1 MSENNYGNNQ
11 GNAQNP
17 YAAQQ
22 PNSSAQSSYGQDYG
36 QAPSAQNTYG
46 QDYGQSASAQNTYGQ
61 AQQQNATPQNSTQQN
76 QYGQF
81 GAQPSSQN
89 AYGQNAA
96 QGTSAQGASAQ
107 NTYGQQQYGY
117 GQDASYQAQPA
128 QQNQYGYGQD
138 ASYQAQPAQQNQYG
152 YGQDASYQAQPADY
166 NYQQNSYQQQPQQ
179 DAYGYG
185 QPAGYPYAA
194 PVTKKAPGMALA
206 AMILGIA
213 AVLTGFF
220 VFGALLGIAA
230 IILGALSLKKTKEVG
245 AGKAFALTGII
256 TGAVS
261 VLISICM
268 LFVYISF
275 FQTAEKCLEVGTE
288 DGHGNVVC
296 QIGDNPNNRMT
307 VPAHR

>member
-36 QAPSAQNTYG
+36 QAPA
-46 QDYGQSASAQNTYGQ
+46 A
-61 AQQQNATPQNSTQQN
+61 
-76 QYGQF
+76 
-81 GAQPSSQN
+81 QN

-96 QGTSAQGASAQ
+96 QGTSAQGVAAQGASAQ
-107 NTYGQQQYGY
+107 NTYGQQ
-117 GQDASYQAQPA
+117 
-128 QQNQYGYGQD
+128 QYGYGQD

-194 PVTKKAPGMALA
+194 PVTKKAPGIALA

-268 LFVYISF
+268 LFVFISF
-275 FQTAEKCLEVGTE
+275 YQTTQKCLEVGTE

-307 VPAHR
+307 VSARH

>member
-36 QAPSAQNTYG
+36 QAPAAQNTYG

-61 AQQQNATPQNSTQQN
+61 TQQQNATPQNSAQQN

-96 QGTSAQGASAQ
+96 QGASAQGTAAQ
-107 NTYGQQQYGY
+107 NTYGQAQPAQQQYGY

-128 QQNQYGYGQD
+128 QQNQYGYGQE
-138 ASYQAQPAQQNQYG
+138 
-152 YGQDASYQAQPADY
+152 ASYQAQPADY

-213 AVLTGFF
+213 AVLTGFL

-268 LFVYISF
+268 LFVFISF
-275 FQTAEKCLEVGTE
+275 YQTTQKCLEVGTE

-307 VPAHR
+307 VSARH

>member
-36 QAPSAQNTYG
+36 QAPAAQNTYG
-46 QDYGQSASAQNTYGQ
+46 QDYGQNASAQNNYGQ
-61 AQQQNATPQNSTQQN
+61 TQQNTAQQNATAQNTAQQN

-81 GAQPSSQN
+81 GAQSSQN

-96 QGTSAQGASAQ
+96 QGSSAQGVSAQGAAAQ
-107 NTYGQQQYGY
+107 NPYGQAQPAQQQYGY

-138 ASYQAQPAQQNQYG
+138 ASYQ
-152 YGQDASYQAQPADY
+152 SQPADY

-230 IILGALSLKKTKEVG
+230 IILGVLSLKKVKEAG

-268 LFVYISF
+268 LFVFISF
-275 FQTAEKCLEVGTE
+275 YQTTQKCLEVGTE

-307 VPAHR
+307 VSARH

>member
-36 QAPSAQNTYG
+36 QAPAAQNTYG
-46 QDYGQSASAQNTYGQ
+46 QDYGQSASAQNSYGQ
-61 AQQQNATPQNSTQQN
+61 TQQNTAAQNAPQQN

-96 QGTSAQGASAQ
+96 QGAAAQ
-107 NTYGQQQYGY
+107 NTYGQ
-117 GQDASYQAQPA
+117 AQPA
-128 QQNQYGYGQD
+128 QQQYGYGQD

-213 AVLTGFF
+213 AVLTGFL
-220 VFGALLGIAA
+220 VFGILLGIAA

-261 VLISICM
+261 VLISISM

-275 FQTAEKCLEVGTE
+275 FQTTEKCLEVGTD

>member
-61 AQQQNATPQNSTQQN
+61 AQQQNAAQQNSAQQN

-96 QGTSAQGASAQ
+96 QGTSTQGASAQ
-107 NTYGQQQYGY
+107 NAYGQ
-117 GQDASYQAQPA
+117 A
-128 QQNQYGYGQD
+128 QQQYGYGQD

-213 AVLTGFF
+213 AVVTGFV

-230 IILGALSLKKTKEVG
+230 IILGALSLKKVKEVG
-245 AGKAFALTGII
+245 VGKAFALTGII

-268 LFVYISF
+268 LFVIISF
-275 FQTAEKCLEVGTE
+275 AQTTEKCLEVGTD

-296 QIGDNPNNRMT
+296 QVGDNPNSRMT

>member
-22 PNSSAQSSYGQDYG
+22 PNSSAQGSYGQDYG

-46 QDYGQSASAQNTYGQ
+46 QDYGQSASAQNSYGQ
-61 AQQQNATPQNSTQQN
+61 AQQNSGQQSSAQQSSAQQS

-89 AYGQNAA
+89 AYGQNVA

-107 NTYGQQQYGY
+107 NTYGQQ
-117 GQDASYQAQPA
+117 
-128 QQNQYGYGQD
+128 
-138 ASYQAQPAQQNQYG
+138 QYG

-268 LFVYISF
+268 LFVFISF
-275 FQTAEKCLEVGTE
+275 YQTTEKCLEVGTE

-307 VPAHR
+307 VSARH

>member
-22 PNSSAQSSYGQDYG
+22 PNSSAQGSYGQDYG

-61 AQQQNATPQNSTQQN
+61 TQQ
-76 QYGQF
+76 
-81 GAQPSSQN
+81 
-89 AYGQNAA
+89 QNAA
-96 QGTSAQGASAQ
+96 QGTSAQGVAAQGASAQ
-107 NTYGQQQYGY
+107 NTYGQQ
-117 GQDASYQAQPA
+117 
-128 QQNQYGYGQD
+128 QYGYGQD

-213 AVLTGFF
+213 AVLTGFL
-220 VFGALLGIAA
+220 VFGILLGIAA

>member
-36 QAPSAQNTYG
+36 QAPAAQNTYG
-46 QDYGQSASAQNTYGQ
+46 QDYGQNASAQNSYGQ
-61 AQQQNATPQNSTQQN
+61 TQQNATAQNTAQQN

-81 GAQPSSQN
+81 GAQSSQN

-96 QGTSAQGASAQ
+96 QGSSAQGVSAQGAAAQ
-107 NTYGQQQYGY
+107 NPYG
-117 GQDASYQAQPA
+117 QAQPA
-128 QQNQYGYGQD
+128 QQQYGYGQD

-213 AVLTGFF
+213 AVLTGFL
-220 VFGALLGIAA
+220 VFGILLGIAA

-261 VLISICM
+261 VLISISM

-275 FQTAEKCLEVGTE
+275 FQTTEKCLEVGTD

>member
-22 PNSSAQSSYGQDYG
+22 PNSSAQGSYGQDYG

-46 QDYGQSASAQNTYGQ
+46 QDYGQSASAQNSYGQ
-61 AQQQNATPQNSTQQN
+61 AQQNSGQQSSAQQS

-89 AYGQNAA
+89 AYGQNVA
-96 QGTSAQGASAQ
+96 QGTSAQGAAAQGASAQ
-107 NTYGQQQYGY
+107 NTYGQQ
-117 GQDASYQAQPA
+117 
-128 QQNQYGYGQD
+128 QYGYGQD

-230 IILGALSLKKTKEVG
+230 IILGVLSLKKTKEVG

-268 LFVYISF
+268 LFVFISF
-275 FQTAEKCLEVGTE
+275 YQTTQKCLEVGTE

-307 VPAHR
+307 VSARH

>member
-22 PNSSAQSSYGQDYG
+22 PNSSAQGSYGQDYG

-61 AQQQNATPQNSTQQN
+61 AQQQNATPQNSAQQN

-81 GAQPSSQN
+81 GAQSSSQN

-96 QGTSAQGASAQ
+96 QGTSAQGAATQ
-107 NTYGQQQYGY
+107 NTYGQAQQQYGY

-128 QQNQYGYGQD
+128 QQNQYGYGQE
-138 ASYQAQPAQQNQYG
+138 
-152 YGQDASYQAQPADY
+152 ASYQAQPADY

-213 AVLTGFF
+213 AVLTGFL
-220 VFGALLGIAA
+220 VFGILLGIAA

-307 VPAHR
+307 VSARH

>member
-22 PNSSAQSSYGQDYG
+22 PNSSAQGSYGQDYG

-46 QDYGQSASAQNTYGQ
+46 QDYGQSASAQNSYGQ
-61 AQQQNATPQNSTQQN
+61 AQQNSGQQSSAQQSSAQQS

-89 AYGQNAA
+89 AYGQNVA

-128 QQNQYGYGQD
+128 QQNQYGYGQE
-138 ASYQAQPAQQNQYG
+138 
-152 YGQDASYQAQPADY
+152 ASYQAQPADY

-213 AVLTGFF
+213 AVLTGFL
-220 VFGALLGIAA
+220 VFGILLGIAA
-230 IILGALSLKKTKEVG
+230 IILGALSLKKTKDVG

-275 FQTAEKCLEVGTE
+275 FQTAEKCLEVGTD

-296 QIGDNPNNRMT
+296 QVGDNPNNRMT

>member
-22 PNSSAQSSYGQDYG
+22 PNSSAQGSYGQDYG

-61 AQQQNATPQNSTQQN
+61 TQQQNATPQNSAQQN

-96 QGTSAQGASAQ
+96 QGASAQGTATQ
-107 NTYGQQQYGY
+107 NTYG
-117 GQDASYQAQPA
+117 QAQPA
-128 QQNQYGYGQD
+128 QQQYGYGQD

-213 AVLTGFF
+213 AVLTGFL

-275 FQTAEKCLEVGTE
+275 FQTTEKCLEVGTN

>member
-22 PNSSAQSSYGQDYG
+22 PNSSAQSSYGQNYG
-36 QAPSAQNTYG
+36 QAPATQNTYG
-46 QDYGQSASAQNTYGQ
+46 QNYGQSASAQNSYGQ
-61 AQQQNATPQNSTQQN
+61 TQQNTTAQNAPQQN

-81 GAQPSSQN
+81 GAQSSSQN

-96 QGTSAQGASAQ
+96 QGISAQGASAQ
-107 NTYGQQQYGY
+107 GAAAQNPYG
-117 GQDASYQAQPA
+117 QAQPV
-128 QQNQYGYGQD
+128 QQ
-138 ASYQAQPAQQNQYG
+138 QYG

-213 AVLTGFF
+213 AVLTGFLM
-220 VFGALLGIAA
+220 FGALLGIAA
-230 IILGALSLKKTKEVG
+230 IILGVLSLKKTKKVG

-268 LFVYISF
+268 LFVAISLV
-275 FQTAEKCLEVGTE
+275 QATQKCLEVGTE

-307 VPAHR
+307 VSAHR

>member
-46 QDYGQSASAQNTYGQ
+46 QDYGQSASAQNSYGQ
-61 AQQQNATPQNSTQQN
+61 AQQNSGQQSSAQQS

-89 AYGQNAA
+89 AYGQSA
-96 QGTSAQGASAQ
+96 AQGASAQ

-128 QQNQYGYGQD
+128 QQNQYGYGQE
-138 ASYQAQPAQQNQYG
+138 
-152 YGQDASYQAQPADY
+152 ASYQAQPADY

-194 PVTKKAPGMALA
+194 PIVKKAPGMALA
-206 AMILGIA
+206 AMILGI
-213 AVLTGFF
+213 VGIVTGFF

-230 IILGALSLKKTKEVG
+230 IILGALSLKKVKEAG
-245 AGKAFALTGII
+245 AGKGFAITGIV
-256 TGAVS
+256 TGAVA
-261 VLISICM
+261 VLFSLCM
-268 LFVYISF
+268 LFVYISVA
-275 FQTAEKCLEVGTE
+275 QTAEKCLEVGTD

>member
-36 QAPSAQNTYG
+36 QAPAAQNTYG

-61 AQQQNATPQNSTQQN
+61 TQQQNATPQNSAQQN

-89 AYGQNAA
+89 AYGQNVA
-96 QGTSAQGASAQ
+96 QGTSAQGAATQ
-107 NTYGQQQYGY
+107 NTYGQAQPAQQQYGY
-117 GQDASYQAQPA
+117 GQDASYQGQPA
-128 QQNQYGYGQD
+128 QQNQYGYGQ
-138 ASYQAQPAQQNQYG
+138 G
-152 YGQDASYQAQPADY
+152 ASYQAQPADY

-213 AVLTGFF
+213 AVLTGFL

-230 IILGALSLKKTKEVG
+230 IILGALSLKKVKEAG
-245 AGKAFALTGII
+245 AGKGFAITGIV
-256 TGAVS
+256 TGAVA
-261 VLISICM
+261 VLFSLCM
-268 LFVYISF
+268 LFVYISVA
-275 FQTAEKCLEVGTE
+275 QTAEKCLEVGTD

>member
-89 AYGQNAA
+89 AYGQNVA
-96 QGTSAQGASAQ
+96 QGTSAQGAAAQGAAAQ
-107 NTYGQQQYGY
+107 NIYGQQQYGY
-117 GQDASYQAQPA
+117 GQDASYQGQPA
-128 QQNQYGYGQD
+128 QQNQYGYGQE
-138 ASYQAQPAQQNQYG
+138 
-152 YGQDASYQAQPADY
+152 ASYQAQPADY

-213 AVLTGFF
+213 AVLTGFL

-307 VPAHR
+307 VSARH

>member
-81 GAQPSSQN
+81 GAQSSSQN
-89 AYGQNAA
+89 AYGQNVA
-96 QGTSAQGASAQ
+96 QGTSAQGVAAQGASAQ

-138 ASYQAQPAQQNQYG
+138 ASYQAQPA
-152 YGQDASYQAQPADY
+152 DY
-166 NYQQNSYQQQPQQ
+166 NYQHNSYQQQPQQ

-230 IILGALSLKKTKEVG
+230 IILGVLSLKKVKEAG

-268 LFVYISF
+268 LFVFISF
-275 FQTAEKCLEVGTE
+275 YQTTQKCLEVGTE

-307 VPAHR
+307 VSARH

>member
-61 AQQQNATPQNSTQQN
+61 TQQQNATPQNSAQQN

-96 QGTSAQGASAQ
+96 QGTSAQGVAAQGASAQ
-107 NTYGQQQYGY
+107 NTYGQQ
-117 GQDASYQAQPA
+117 
-128 QQNQYGYGQD
+128 QYGYGQD

-230 IILGALSLKKTKEVG
+230 IILGVLSLKKVKEAG

-268 LFVYISF
+268 LFVFISF
-275 FQTAEKCLEVGTE
+275 YQTTQKCLEVGTE

-307 VPAHR
+307 VSARH

>member
-22 PNSSAQSSYGQDYG
+22 PNSSAQGSYGQDYG

-61 AQQQNATPQNSTQQN
+61 TQQQNATPQNSAQQN

-96 QGTSAQGASAQ
+96 QGASAQGAAAQ
-107 NTYGQQQYGY
+107 NTYG
-117 GQDASYQAQPA
+117 
-128 QQNQYGYGQD
+128 
-138 ASYQAQPAQQNQYG
+138 QAQPAQQNQYG

-213 AVLTGFF
+213 AVLTGFL
-220 VFGALLGIAA
+220 VFGILLGIAA

-275 FQTAEKCLEVGTE
+275 FQTTEKCLEVGTD

>member
-96 QGTSAQGASAQ
+96 QGTSAQGVAAQGASAQ

-117 GQDASYQAQPA
+117 GQDASYQTQPA
-128 QQNQYGYGQD
+128 QQNQYGYGQE
-138 ASYQAQPAQQNQYG
+138 
-152 YGQDASYQAQPADY
+152 ASYQAQPADY

-194 PVTKKAPGMALA
+194 PIVKKAPGMALA
-206 AMILGIA
+206 AMILGI
-213 AVLTGFF
+213 VGVVTGFF

-230 IILGALSLKKTKEVG
+230 IILGALSLKKVKEAG
-245 AGKAFALTGII
+245 AGKGFAITGIV
-256 TGAVS
+256 TGAVA
-261 VLISICM
+261 VLFSLCM
-268 LFVYISF
+268 LFVYISVA
-275 FQTAEKCLEVGTE
+275 QTAEKCLEVGTD

>member
-22 PNSSAQSSYGQDYG
+22 PNSSAQGSYGQDYG

-61 AQQQNATPQNSTQQN
+61 TQQQNATPQNSAQQN

-96 QGTSAQGASAQ
+96 QGASAQGTAAQ
-107 NTYGQQQYGY
+107 NTYGQAQPAQQQYGY

-128 QQNQYGYGQD
+128 QQNQYGYGQE
-138 ASYQAQPAQQNQYG
+138 
-152 YGQDASYQAQPADY
+152 ASYQAQPADY

-213 AVLTGFF
+213 AVLTGLL

>member
-81 GAQPSSQN
+81 GAQSSSQN
-89 AYGQNAA
+89 AYGQNVA
-96 QGTSAQGASAQ
+96 QGTSAQGVAAQGASAQ
-107 NTYGQQQYGY
+107 NTYGQQ
-117 GQDASYQAQPA
+117 
-128 QQNQYGYGQD
+128 QYGYGQD

-213 AVLTGFF
+213 AVLTGFL
-220 VFGALLGIAA
+220 VFGILLGIAA
-230 IILGALSLKKTKEVG
+230 IILGALSLKKTKDVG

-261 VLISICM
+261 VLISISM

-275 FQTAEKCLEVGTE
+275 FQTTEKCLEVGTD

-307 VPAHR
+307 VPARH

>member
-22 PNSSAQSSYGQDYG
+22 PNSSAQGSYGQDYG

-46 QDYGQSASAQNTYGQ
+46 QDYGQSASAQNSYGQ
-61 AQQQNATPQNSTQQN
+61 AQQNSGQQSSAQQS

-96 QGTSAQGASAQ
+96 QGASAQGTAAQ
-107 NTYGQQQYGY
+107 NTYGQ
-117 GQDASYQAQPA
+117 AQPA
-128 QQNQYGYGQD
+128 QQ
-138 ASYQAQPAQQNQYG
+138 QYG

-213 AVLTGFF
+213 AVLTGFL

-256 TGAVS
+256 TGALS

>member
-61 AQQQNATPQNSTQQN
+61 AQQQNATPQNSAQQN

-81 GAQPSSQN
+81 GAQSSSQN

-96 QGTSAQGASAQ
+96 QGTSAQGAATQ
-107 NTYGQQQYGY
+107 NTYGQAQQQYGY

-128 QQNQYGYGQD
+128 QQNQYGYGQE
-138 ASYQAQPAQQNQYG
+138 
-152 YGQDASYQAQPADY
+152 ASYQAQPADY

-213 AVLTGFF
+213 AVLTGFV
-220 VFGALLGIAA
+220 VFGILLGIAA
-230 IILGALSLKKTKEVG
+230 IILGALSLKKTKDVG

-261 VLISICM
+261 VLISISM

-275 FQTAEKCLEVGTE
+275 FQTTEKCLEVGTD

>member
-22 PNSSAQSSYGQDYG
+22 PNSSAQSSYGQNYG
-36 QAPSAQNTYG
+36 QAPATQNTYG
-46 QDYGQSASAQNTYGQ
+46 QDYGQSASAKNSYGQTQQNTT
-61 AQQQNATPQNSTQQN
+61 AQNAPQQN

-81 GAQPSSQN
+81 GAQSSSQN

-96 QGTSAQGASAQ
+96 QGISAQGASAQ
-107 NTYGQQQYGY
+107 GAAAQNPYG
-117 GQDASYQAQPA
+117 QAQPV
-128 QQNQYGYGQD
+128 QQ
-138 ASYQAQPAQQNQYG
+138 QYG

-166 NYQQNSYQQQPQQ
+166 NYQQNSYQQHPQQ
-179 DAYGYG
+179 DAYDYG

-213 AVLTGFF
+213 AVLTGFL

-230 IILGALSLKKTKEVG
+230 IILGVLSLKKTKEVG

-256 TGAVS
+256 AGAVS
-261 VLISICM
+261 ILISICM
-268 LFVYISF
+268 LFVAISLV
-275 FQTAEKCLEVGTE
+275 QATQKCLEVGTE

-307 VPAHR
+307 VSAHR

>member
-61 AQQQNATPQNSTQQN
+61 TQQQNATPQNSAQQN

-96 QGTSAQGASAQ
+96 QGASAQGTAAQ
-107 NTYGQQQYGY
+107 NTYGQ
-117 GQDASYQAQPA
+117 AQPA
-128 QQNQYGYGQD
+128 QQQYGYGQD

-185 QPAGYPYAA
+185 QPAAGYPYAA

-213 AVLTGFF
+213 AVLTGFL

>member
-11 GNAQNP
+11 GSAQNP

-36 QAPSAQNTYG
+36 QAPAAQNTYG

-61 AQQQNATPQNSTQQN
+61 TQQQNATPQNSAQQN

-89 AYGQNAA
+89 AYGQNVV
-96 QGTSAQGASAQ
+96 QGTSAQGAATQ

-117 GQDASYQAQPA
+117 GQYS
-128 QQNQYGYGQD
+128 YGQD
-138 ASYQAQPAQQNQYG
+138 AFYQAQPAQQNQYG

-166 NYQQNSYQQQPQQ
+166 HYQQNSYQQQPQQ

-213 AVLTGFF
+213 AVLTGFL

-230 IILGALSLKKTKEVG
+230 IILGALSLKKVKEAG
-245 AGKAFALTGII
+245 AGKGFAITGIV
-256 TGAVS
+256 TGAVA
-261 VLISICM
+261 VLFSLCM
-268 LFVYISF
+268 LFVYISVA
-275 FQTAEKCLEVGTE
+275 QTAEKCLEVGTE

>member
-46 QDYGQSASAQNTYGQ
+46 QDYGQSASAQNSYGQ
-61 AQQQNATPQNSTQQN
+61 AQQNSGQQSSAQQS

-89 AYGQNAA
+89 AYGQNVA
-96 QGTSAQGASAQ
+96 QGTSAQGATAQGAAAQ

-128 QQNQYGYGQD
+128 QQNQYGYGQE
-138 ASYQAQPAQQNQYG
+138 
-152 YGQDASYQAQPADY
+152 ASYQAQPADY

-194 PVTKKAPGMALA
+194 PIVKKAPGMALA
-206 AMILGIA
+206 AMILGI
-213 AVLTGFF
+213 VGVVTGFF

-230 IILGALSLKKTKEVG
+230 IILGALSLKKVKEAG
-245 AGKAFALTGII
+245 AGKGFAITGIV
-256 TGAVS
+256 TGAVA
-261 VLISICM
+261 VLFSLCM
-268 LFVYISF
+268 LFVYISVA
-275 FQTAEKCLEVGTE
+275 QTAEKCLEVGTD

>member
-46 QDYGQSASAQNTYGQ
+46 QDYGQSASAQNSYGQ
-61 AQQQNATPQNSTQQN
+61 AQQNSGQQSSAQQSSAQQS

-89 AYGQNAA
+89 AYGQNA
-96 QGTSAQGASAQ
+96 AQGASAQ

-128 QQNQYGYGQD
+128 QQNQYGYGQE
-138 ASYQAQPAQQNQYG
+138 
-152 YGQDASYQAQPADY
+152 ASYQAQPADY

-194 PVTKKAPGMALA
+194 PIVKKAPGMALA
-206 AMILGIA
+206 AMILGI
-213 AVLTGFF
+213 VGVVTGFF

-230 IILGALSLKKTKEVG
+230 IILGALSLKKVKEAG
-245 AGKAFALTGII
+245 AGKGFAITGIV
-256 TGAVS
+256 TGAVA
-261 VLISICM
+261 VLFSLCM
-268 LFVYISF
+268 LFVYISVA
-275 FQTAEKCLEVGTE
+275 QTAEKCLEVGTD

>member
-46 QDYGQSASAQNTYGQ
+46 QDYGQSASAQNSYGQ
-61 AQQQNATPQNSTQQN
+61 AQQNSGQQSSAQQSSAQQS

-89 AYGQNAA
+89 AYGQNVA

-128 QQNQYGYGQD
+128 QQNQYGYGQE
-138 ASYQAQPAQQNQYG
+138 
-152 YGQDASYQAQPADY
+152 ASYQAQPADY

-213 AVLTGFF
+213 AVLTGFL
-220 VFGALLGIAA
+220 VFGILLGIAA
-230 IILGALSLKKTKEVG
+230 IILGVLSLKKTKEVG

-268 LFVYISF
+268 LFVFISF
-275 FQTAEKCLEVGTE
+275 YQTTQKCLEVGTE

-307 VPAHR
+307 VSARH

>member
-22 PNSSAQSSYGQDYG
+22 PNSSAQGSYGQDYG

-46 QDYGQSASAQNTYGQ
+46 QT
-61 AQQQNATPQNSTQQN
+61 QQQNATPQNSAQQN

-89 AYGQNAA
+89 AYGQNVA
-96 QGTSAQGASAQ
+96 QGTSAQGAATQ
-107 NTYGQQQYGY
+107 NTYG
-117 GQDASYQAQPA
+117 QAQPA
-128 QQNQYGYGQD
+128 QQQYGYGQD

-194 PVTKKAPGMALA
+194 PIVKKAPGMALA
-206 AMILGIA
+206 AMILGI
-213 AVLTGFF
+213 VGVVTGFF

-230 IILGALSLKKTKEVG
+230 IILGALSLKKVKEAG
-245 AGKAFALTGII
+245 AGKGFAITGIV
-256 TGAVS
+256 TGAVA
-261 VLISICM
+261 VLFSLCM
-268 LFVYISF
+268 LFVYISVA
-275 FQTAEKCLEVGTE
+275 QTAEKCLEVGTD

>member
-46 QDYGQSASAQNTYGQ
+46 QDYGQSASAQNAYGQ
-61 AQQQNATPQNSTQQN
+61 AQQQNAAQQN

-89 AYGQNAA
+89 AYGQNVA
-96 QGTSAQGASAQ
+96 QGTSAQGAATQ
-107 NTYGQQQYGY
+107 NTYGQAQQQYGY

-128 QQNQYGYGQD
+128 QQNQYGYGQE
-138 ASYQAQPAQQNQYG
+138 
-152 YGQDASYQAQPADY
+152 ASYQAQPADY

-213 AVLTGFF
+213 AVLTGFL

-275 FQTAEKCLEVGTE
+275 FQTAEKCLEVGTD

>member
-36 QAPSAQNTYG
+36 QAPSAQNPYG

-61 AQQQNATPQNSTQQN
+61 TQQQNATPQNSAQQN

-89 AYGQNAA
+89 AYGQNVA
-96 QGTSAQGASAQ
+96 QGTSAQGAATQ
-107 NTYGQQQYGY
+107 NTYGQAQPAQQQYGY

-128 QQNQYGYGQD
+128 QQNQYGYGQE
-138 ASYQAQPAQQNQYG
+138 
-152 YGQDASYQAQPADY
+152 ASYQAQPADY

-194 PVTKKAPGMALA
+194 PIVKKAPGMALA
-206 AMILGIA
+206 AMILGI
-213 AVLTGFF
+213 VGVVTGFF

-230 IILGALSLKKTKEVG
+230 IILGALSLKKVKEAG
-245 AGKAFALTGII
+245 AGKGFAITGIV
-256 TGAVS
+256 TGAVA
-261 VLISICM
+261 VLFSLCM
-268 LFVYISF
+268 LFVYISVA
-275 FQTAEKCLEVGTE
+275 QTAEKCLEVGTD

>member
-22 PNSSAQSSYGQDYG
+22 PNSSAQSSYGQNYG
-36 QAPSAQNTYG
+36 QAPATQSTYG
-46 QDYGQSASAQNTYGQ
+46 QDYGQSASAQNSYGQ
-61 AQQQNATPQNSTQQN
+61 TQQNTTAQNAPQQN

-81 GAQPSSQN
+81 GAQSSSQN

-96 QGTSAQGASAQ
+96 QGISAQGASAQ
-107 NTYGQQQYGY
+107 GAAAQNPYG
-117 GQDASYQAQPA
+117 QAQPV
-128 QQNQYGYGQD
+128 QQ
-138 ASYQAQPAQQNQYG
+138 QYG

-213 AVLTGFF
+213 AVLTGFL

-230 IILGALSLKKTKEVG
+230 IILGVLSLKKTKEVG

-307 VPAHR
+307 VSAHR

>member
-46 QDYGQSASAQNTYGQ
+46 QT
-61 AQQQNATPQNSTQQN
+61 QQQNATPQNSAQQN

-89 AYGQNAA
+89 AYGQNVA
-96 QGTSAQGASAQ
+96 QGTSAQGTAAQ
-107 NTYGQQQYGY
+107 NTYGQ
-117 GQDASYQAQPA
+117 AQPA
-128 QQNQYGYGQD
+128 QQQYGYGQD

-185 QPAGYPYAA
+185 QPAAGYPYAA

-213 AVLTGFF
+213 AVLTGFL

>member
-46 QDYGQSASAQNTYGQ
+46 QDYGQSASAQNSYGQ
-61 AQQQNATPQNSTQQN
+61 AQQNSGQQSSAQQS

-89 AYGQNAA
+89 AYGQDA
-96 QGTSAQGASAQ
+96 AQGASAQ
-107 NTYGQQQYGY
+107 NTYGQQ
-117 GQDASYQAQPA
+117 
-128 QQNQYGYGQD
+128 QYGYGQD

-194 PVTKKAPGMALA
+194 PIVKKAPGMALA
-206 AMILGIA
+206 AMILGI
-213 AVLTGFF
+213 VGIVTGFF

-230 IILGALSLKKTKEVG
+230 IILGALSLKKVKEAG
-245 AGKAFALTGII
+245 AGKGFAITGIV
-256 TGAVS
+256 TGAVA
-261 VLISICM
+261 VLFSLCM
-268 LFVYISF
+268 LFVYISVA
-275 FQTAEKCLEVGTE
+275 QTAAKCLEVGTD

>member
-36 QAPSAQNTYG
+36 QAPSAQNTDG

-96 QGTSAQGASAQ
+96 QGTSAQGAATQ
-107 NTYGQQQYGY
+107 NTYGQAQPAQQQYGY
-117 GQDASYQAQPA
+117 GQDASYQTQPA
-128 QQNQYGYGQD
+128 QQNQYGYGQE
-138 ASYQAQPAQQNQYG
+138 
-152 YGQDASYQAQPADY
+152 ASYQAQPADY

-194 PVTKKAPGMALA
+194 PIVKKAPGMALA

-213 AVLTGFF
+213 AVLTGFL
-220 VFGALLGIAA
+220 VFGILLGIAA

-261 VLISICM
+261 VLFSICM

-275 FQTAEKCLEVGTE
+275 FQTAVKCLEVGTE

>member
-1 MSENNYGNNQ
+1 
-11 GNAQNP
+11 
-17 YAAQQ
+17 
-22 PNSSAQSSYGQDYG
+22 
-36 QAPSAQNTYG
+36 
-46 QDYGQSASAQNTYGQ
+46 
-61 AQQQNATPQNSTQQN
+61 
-76 QYGQF
+76 
-81 GAQPSSQN
+81 
-89 AYGQNAA
+89 
-96 QGTSAQGASAQ
+96 
-107 NTYGQQQYGY
+107 
-117 GQDASYQAQPA
+117 
-128 QQNQYGYGQD
+128 
-138 ASYQAQPAQQNQYG
+138 
-152 YGQDASYQAQPADY
+152 
-166 NYQQNSYQQQPQQ
+166 
-179 DAYGYG
+179 
-185 QPAGYPYAA
+185 
-194 PVTKKAPGMALA
+194 VTKKAPGMALA

-213 AVLTGFF
+213 AVLTGFL
-220 VFGALLGIAA
+220 VFGILLGIAA

>member
-22 PNSSAQSSYGQDYG
+22 PNSSAQGSYGQDYG

-61 AQQQNATPQNSTQQN
+61 TQQQNATPQNSAQQN

-89 AYGQNAA
+89 AYGQNV
-96 QGTSAQGASAQ
+96 AQ
-107 NTYGQQQYGY
+107 NTYGQAQSAQQQYGY
-117 GQDASYQAQPA
+117 GQDASYQGQPA
-128 QQNQYGYGQD
+128 QQNQYGYGQE
-138 ASYQAQPAQQNQYG
+138 
-152 YGQDASYQAQPADY
+152 ASYQAQPADY

-194 PVTKKAPGMALA
+194 PIVKKAPGMALA
-206 AMILGIA
+206 AMILGI
-213 AVLTGFF
+213 VGVVTGFF
-220 VFGALLGIAA
+220 VFGVLLGIAA
-230 IILGALSLKKTKEVG
+230 IILGALSLKKVKEAG
-245 AGKAFALTGII
+245 AGKGFAITGIV
-256 TGAVS
+256 TGAVA
-261 VLISICM
+261 VLFSLCM
-268 LFVYISF
+268 LFVYISVA
-275 FQTAEKCLEVGTE
+275 QTAEKCLEVGTD

>member
-36 QAPSAQNTYG
+36 QAPAAQNTYG

-61 AQQQNATPQNSTQQN
+61 TQQQNATPQNSAQQN

-89 AYGQNAA
+89 AYGQNVA

-107 NTYGQQQYGY
+107 NTYGQQ
-117 GQDASYQAQPA
+117 
-128 QQNQYGYGQD
+128 QYGYGQD

-185 QPAGYPYAA
+185 QPAAGYPYAA

-230 IILGALSLKKTKEVG
+230 IILGVLSLKKVKEAG

-268 LFVYISF
+268 LFVFISF
-275 FQTAEKCLEVGTE
+275 YQTTQKCLEVGTE

-307 VPAHR
+307 VSARH